1 MSNKFIS
8 RRGLLAARA
17 KLRYIREHSLFE
29 PVVTLVIIICALT
42 IGAKT
47 YSELWVYKYVFYT
60 LDFLITLFFVVEM
73 VVRIFSERRWYDF
86 FKEPGNVFAFVIVFV
101 SLIPFS
107 YLDTVLLGRL
117 ARVFRVLRLFVA
129 IPELKL
135 LITALSKA
143 PTKISHI
150 FLFMFVGFYIYGAVG
165 CVLFKKIDPEHW
177 SNIAVSMFTLFQVAT
192 LDGWTDI
199 YFNLKEHYDLVWLYF
214 LSFIIINTYIFLNMI
229 IGIIVE
235 TMRRESIRSEI
246 ESGEG
251 GAADIQKILL
261 QLDFVSNQLDKV
273 EKKIEKIQDR

>member
-1 MSNKFIS
+1 MST
-8 RRGLLAARA
+8 GLLYKP
-17 KLRYIREHSLFE
+17 KLLAIKKTLKLIREHALFE
-29 PVVTLVIIICALT
+29 PLVTLVIIVCALT

-60 LDFLITLFFVVEM
+60 LDLLITLFFVAEM
-73 VVRIFSERRWYDF
+73 VVRIFSERRWQDF
-86 FKEPGNVFAFVIVFV
+86 FKEPGNVFSFVIVFV

-107 YLDTVLLGRL
+107 SFETVLLGRL

-129 IPELKL
+129 VPELKL

-143 PTKISHI
+143 PTRISHI

-177 SNIAVSMFTLFQVAT
+177 DNIAVSMFTLFQVAT

-199 YFNLKEHYDLVWLYF
+199 YLNLKDHYDFVWIYF
-214 LSFIIINTYIFLNMI
+214 LSFIVINTYIFLNMI

-251 GAADIQKILL
+251 EAADIQKILL
-261 QLDFVSNQLDKV
+261 QLDILSNQLDKV
-273 EKKIEKIQDR
+273 EKKIEKNQHR